1 MSELRSL
8 LDREAQRVSASHGA
22 MEEMLLRG
30 RRRAR
35 KTRVL
40 TIAFALTLAAGGLG
54 GVFAAFGGGGSSEPR
69 AGDWSAIWPQTT
81 LGEAEA
87 AQGRADSGD
96 PAYAWQL
103 DGETVL
109 RRFALD
115 KLGWSGFT
123 ILQVGGTSSR
133 ASGYNS
139 VSDLSNPDAS
149 GPFRF
154 ITIGCD
160 APGPG
165 VICPSATVTIERLLR
180 PDRAGIW
187 SVTKVEDQGTAGGA
201 YPTAT
206 SSQGS

>member
-1 MSELRSL
+1 MSELRL
-8 LDREAQRVSASHGA
+8 LLERESQRVSAPHGA
-22 MEEMLLRG
+22 MEQTLLRG

-40 TIAFALTLAAGGLG
+40 TIAFALMLAAGGLG
-54 GVFAAFGGGGSSEPR
+54 GVFAAFGGGGRSEPR

-81 LGEAEA
+81 LGEAQA

-109 RRFALD
+109 RRFAVD
-115 KLGWSGFT
+115 KLGWNGFT
-123 ILQVGGTSSR
+123 ILQVGGSSPD

-139 VSDLSNPDAS
+139 VSDLSDPDAS

-187 SVTKVEDQGTAGGA
+187 SVTKVEGQGTAGGA